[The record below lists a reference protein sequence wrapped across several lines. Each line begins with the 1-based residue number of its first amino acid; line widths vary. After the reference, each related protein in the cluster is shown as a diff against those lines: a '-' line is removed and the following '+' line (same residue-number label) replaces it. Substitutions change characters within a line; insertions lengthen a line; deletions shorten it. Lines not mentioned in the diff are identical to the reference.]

1 MHTSD
6 PPLCRPP
13 QVLERSDSL
22 RLAATLAAP
31 PSSTP
36 IDFRFKPFVAL
47 VSNFANALIDHSI
60 QAGTMGMVRATRA
73 KKLALISRRS
83 VASLPLPLTLLAL
96 RGGGRAQRPFMH
108 LCET

>member
-1 MHTSD
+1 M
-6 PPLCRPP
+6 
-13 QVLERSDSL
+13 LERSDSL

-31 PSSTP
+31 PSSTL

-73 KKLALISRRS
+73 KKALISRRS

>member
-1 MHTSD
+1 M
-6 PPLCRPP
+6 
-13 QVLERSDSL
+13 LERSDSL

-31 PSSTP
+31 PSSTL

-73 KKLALISRRS
+73 KKALISRRS

-96 RGGGRAQRPFMH
+96 RGGGSAERPFVH